1 VARGRTPVKLLE
13 LSAERREAE
22 RRRGTEREA
31 AAGETDRKLARM
43 RWQCVLLTF
52 AGVPFYLLSWR
63 LTDPRSAAV
72 WAALALFVSYACP
85 FFRWLHF
92 HVSQSES
99 FD

>member
-1 VARGRTPVKLLE
+1 VNRKLLA
-13 LSAERREAE
+13 LSPQRREAE
-22 RRRGTEREA
+22 QRRGDEREA
-31 AAGETDRKLARM
+31 AIREADRRLARV